1 MSRFELHLGDC
12 LETMRTMP
20 DSSVDSIV
28 TVRLNRRGESVI
40 DSLTLRFTGSSF
52 ETTSPALSA
61 GVYDVQAEGG
71 ASVLVVNASREW
83 VPRAPTVRDGVLS
96 RGALSSDAPRLAD
109 AGWPFVLAL
118 LLLCGEWIGRRAGGY
133 R

>member
-1 MSRFELHLGDC
+1 M
-12 LETMRTMP
+12 
-20 DSSVDSIV
+20 
-28 TVRLNRRGESVI
+28 
-40 DSLTLRFTGSSF
+40 
-52 ETTSPALSA
+52 
-61 GVYDVQAEGG
+61 YDVQAEGG

-83 VPRAPTVRDGVLS
+83 VPRPPTVRDGVLS

-118 LLLCGEWIGRRAGGY
+118 LVLCGEWIGRRAVGY